1 MRGALSVLLGAALVL
16 MPATMNAQTKKPG
29 KAVSSLRGSL
39 SKIRQKQDLV
49 QRQLSQTK
57 KAAKR
62 VKGDLNQ
69 VNNRLEQV
77 QVALEETTDRLDDGK
92 REQRTLGTRL
102 HVASRDLDKTREQ
115 VRARLRWYY
124 VHGQESHLSLLV
136 GAKSTGDLATWKELM
151 ERVSESDR
159 QVFSRYRDLR
169 DEVAGKKRRQD
180 HLVTEIKGL
189 ADTQQRQK
197 VHLNEVREEKAE
209 VLSDLRRKQSELQKM
224 LRQLAADEAAIES
237 QIERYLRAMRASGR
251 TTGPA
256 PKGGWSRPCGGR
268 LSSGFGMRF
277 HPILRRSRLHA
288 GVDFAAPSGTPI
300 KAANNGVVIA
310 SQRMS
315 GYGNV
320 VIIDHG
326 GGITTT
332 YAHCS
337 RIFVSRGQK
346 VGRGQRIAS
355 VGATGLATGPHLH
368 FEVRV
373 NGKAVNPMRYI

>member
-1 MRGALSVLLGAALVL
+1 MRKLVGLVVGLSLLLA
-16 MPATMNAQTKKPG
+16 PAVMSAQSKKPT
-29 KAVSSLRGSL
+29 KSVTSLRGSL
-39 SKIRQKQDLV
+39 SKIRQKQNQV
-49 QRQLSQTK
+49 ARALSQTK
-57 KAAKR
+57 KAAKK

-77 QVALEETTDRLDDGK
+77 QVALEVTTDRLADGK
-92 REQRTLGTRL
+92 QEQKVLGTRL
-102 HVASRDLDKTREQ
+102 QIATRDLEKTREQ

-136 GAKSTGDLATWKELM
+136 GTKSTGDLATWKELM
-151 ERVSESDR
+151 ERVSASDR
-159 QVFSRYRDLR
+159 EVFKRYKDLR
-169 DEVAGKKRRQD
+169 SEIAGKKRRQD

-189 ADTQQRQK
+189 ADTQNRQK
-197 VHLNEVREEKAE
+197 VQLNEVREEKAE
-209 VLSDLRRKQSELQKM
+209 VLNDLRRKQSELQKM

-237 QIERYLRAMRASGR
+237 QISAYLRAMRASGR
-251 TTGPA
+251 STGPA
-256 PKGGWSRPCGGR
+256 PKGGWLRPCSGR

-300 KAANNGVVIA
+300 KAANAGVVIA

-337 RIFVSRGQK
+337 RIFVARGQK
-346 VGRGQRIAS
+346 VGRGHRIAS

-373 NGKAVNPMRYI
+373 NGKPVNPMRYI

>member
-1 MRGALSVLLGAALVL
+1 MTRLLTLSAVVLLMLAPGQ
-16 MPATMNAQTKKPG
+16 MNAQAKSKKS
-29 KAVSSLRGSL
+29 VTTLRSSLS
-39 SKIRQKQDLV
+39 SIRKKQNQV
-49 QRQLSQTK
+49 ASQLNKTRKEAK
-57 KAAKR
+57 K

-69 VNNRLEQV
+69 VNNKLEKV
-77 QVALEETTDRLDDGK
+77 QVALEETTDRLVDGK
-92 REQRTLGTRL
+92 RQQQTLGERL
-102 HVASRDLDKTREQ
+102 QVATRDLDHTREQ

-124 VHGQESHLSLLV
+124 VHGQESHLSMLV
-136 GAKSTGDLATWKELM
+136 GSKSTGELATWKDLM
-151 ERVSESDR
+151 ERVSASDR
-159 QVFSRYRDLR
+159 EVFTRYKDLR
-169 DEVAGKKRRQD
+169 AEVADKKRRQD
-180 HLVTEIKGL
+180 RLVTEIKGL
-189 ADTQQRQK
+189 ANTQQRQK

-209 VLSDLRRKQSELQKM
+209 VLGDLRKKQSELQKM

-237 QIERYLRAMRASGR
+237 QIAAYLRAMRASGKS
-251 TTGPA
+251 TGPA
-256 PKGGWSRPCGGR
+256 PTSGWMRPCGGR
-268 LSSGFGMRF
+268 LSSGYGMRY
-277 HPILRRSRLHA
+277 HPILRRTRLHA

-300 KAANNGVVIA
+300 KAANTGVVIA

-346 VGRGQRIAS
+346 VMRGQRIAS

-373 NGKAVNPMRYI
+373 NGKPVNPMRYL